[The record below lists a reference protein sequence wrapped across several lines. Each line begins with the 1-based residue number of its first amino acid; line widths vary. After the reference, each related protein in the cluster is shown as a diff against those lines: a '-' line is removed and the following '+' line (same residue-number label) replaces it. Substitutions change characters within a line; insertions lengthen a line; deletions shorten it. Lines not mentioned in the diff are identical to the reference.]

1 MTNLTRDHPLSQT
14 SLSESQNSK
23 NSSNHMSENNNT
35 PPPVPPALKEINKL
49 IGQVFIKN
57 NIHSDR
63 DAAEKKLSD
72 GRNPLTLKEDGR
84 NPLPPEEPEPG
95 DPRHLDAKTTNV

>member
-1 MTNLTRDHPLSQT
+1 MTQSGNPVTNLTRGHPLSQT
-14 SLSESQNSK
+14 SLSESQNSN

-72 GRNPLTLKEDGR
+72 GRNPLTLKD
-84 NPLPPEEPEPG
+84 
-95 DPRHLDAKTTNV
+95 DPQNN